1 MQGVDDG
8 TLRIRLGVLHL
19 ANAGMVVTFTAET
32 NMPAFDPT
40 TWYGQR
46 LNNSNS
52 VVDFG
57 GARTDGSIWLHHEGN
72 DWVLKTWPRER
83 NFTLE
88 FDRTRF
94 DPPAKVQ
101 CAGGTMSET
110 TPVQTGSLWRLPLNG
125 ATEYRW
131 TNVSRG
137 TIH

>member
-1 MQGVDDG
+1 
-8 TLRIRLGVLHL
+8 LRIRLGTMHL
-19 ANAGMVVTFTAET
+19 ANAATVVEFIAET
-32 NMPAFDPT
+32 NMPKFDPAA
-40 TWYGQR
+40 WYGHH

-57 GARTDGSIWLHHEGN
+57 SARTDGSVWLHHEGK

-94 DPPAKVQ
+94 AQPATVQ
-101 CAGGTMSET
+101 CAAGTASEAI
-110 TPVQTGSLWRLPLNG
+110 PVQTGSRWRLPLNG

-131 TNVSRG
+131 TNESKGVV
-137 TIH
+137 H